1 MKTSFLAL
9 GLLLVT
15 TANAQIS
22 FNYKNV
28 KASDVVYSISKLTK
42 TTIVAPEIN
51 TQISLQANDVSKK
64 EALHILQAQ
73 LNVMKYVMMKEDD
86 IYVVRQLGKNYQ
98 DNPNPSIINQVLV
111 LRVFQLRSADAKN
124 IARVITDVTVN
135 TVNQRNQALLND
147 FIQNNTR
154 DKVVYGEVTPV
165 VTYDDYSNCLIA
177 RGTQAQ
183 IDEIEKLLT
192 VLDGKRNIVWT
203 TKVYH
208 LKYAVAADLAPI
220 LTNAFTFIV
229 NGQYQSSVSSYASGN
244 ALIVT
249 CPQNYSMDF
258 DNLITC
264 LDARAVPQDNVHV
277 FKLWNGNTITISSLL
292 NQIGGKK
299 K

>member
-1 MKTSFLAL
+1 MKLLTSLILIFLATL
-9 GLLLVT
+9 SQ
-15 TANAQIS
+15 AQIS

-73 LNVMKYVMMKEDD
+73 LNVMKYIMMKEDD
-86 IYVVRQLGKNYQ
+86 IYVIRQLEKNYQ
-98 DNPNPSIINQVLV
+98 EKPNPSIINQVLV
-111 LRVFQLRSADAKN
+111 LRIFQLRSADAKN
-124 IARVITDVTVN
+124 ISRVITDVTVN
-135 TVNQRNQALLND
+135 TVNQRNQALLNN
-147 FIQNNTR
+147 FIQQNLR
-154 DKVVYGEVTPV
+154 DKVVYGEIAPV
-165 VTYDDYSNCLIA
+165 VTYDDYSNSLIV
-177 RGTQAQ
+177 RGTQGQ
-183 IDEIEKLLT
+183 IDEVEKLLI

-220 LTNAFTFIV
+220 LTNAFKFIV

-244 ALIVT
+244 SLIIT
-249 CPQNYSMDF
+249 CPENYSMDF

-264 LDARAVPQDNVHV
+264 LDAKAVPQDNLHI
-277 FKLWNGNTITISSLL
+277 FKLWNGSAVTISQLL
-292 NQIGGKK
+292 QQLGKK
-299 K
+299 